1 MRSSQLA
8 LVLLAGS
15 AHAQTASIYEITAQN
30 FAQASAQPVA
40 WLLQLESPWSRTG
53 VQQAALLRPVMQQA
67 AQYFNSMYTSKGV
80 RVGKVDLQQNAALR
94 QAFCSGGAECPAL
107 VMMQNGRAQV
117 YSGTGSLQDV
127 LSFVERQTQGRGATS
142 AAAQQQAQQQ
152 AQLQQ
157 QQALQAKRAQAQQQA
172 QLQQQQ
178 ALQAKRAQAQQ
189 QAARGSGGYGGGGY
203 GAAPPGAPLSPKE
216 ALNKWQ
222 QQYTAAK
229 KQQAAP
235 QQQQQQGVKPKN
247 TGATATTMHQ
257 MPKARQPMRAGSRRL
272 NDPRLAYEDEDKD
285 GRYRKRVVPLPE
297 P

>member
-15 AHAQTASIYEITAQN
+15 AHAQTASLYEITAQN

-142 AAAQQQAQQQ
+142 AAAQQQAQ
-152 AQLQQ
+152 
-157 QQALQAKRAQAQQQA
+157 
-172 QLQQQQ
+172 LQQQQ

-189 QAARGSGGYGGGGY
+189 QAARGGGGY

-229 KQQAAP
+229 KAQAAP
-235 QQQQQQGVKPKN
+235 QQQQQAGGV
-247 TGATATTMHQ
+247 
-257 MPKARQPMRAGSRRL
+257 
-272 NDPRLAYEDEDKD
+272 
-285 GRYRKRVVPLPE
+285 
-297 P
+297 

>member
-15 AHAQTASIYEITAQN
+15 AHAQTASLYEITAQN

-117 YSGTGSLQDV
+117 YSVTGSLQDV
-127 LSFVERQTQGRGATS
+127 LSFVERQTQGRRATS
-142 AAAQQQAQQQ
+142 AH
-152 AQLQQ
+152 
-157 QQALQAKRAQAQQQA
+157 
-172 QLQQQQ
+172 
-178 ALQAKRAQAQQ
+178 
-189 QAARGSGGYGGGGY
+189 
-203 GAAPPGAPLSPKE
+203 
-216 ALNKWQ
+216 
-222 QQYTAAK
+222 T
-229 KQQAAP
+229 
-235 QQQQQQGVKPKN
+235 
-247 TGATATTMHQ
+247 
-257 MPKARQPMRAGSRRL
+257 
-272 NDPRLAYEDEDKD
+272 D
-285 GRYRKRVVPLPE
+285 GRST
-297 P
+297 

>member
-15 AHAQTASIYEITAQN
+15 AHAQTASLYEITAQN

-157 QQALQAKRAQAQQQA
+157 QQALQAKRAH
-172 QLQQQQ
+172 
-178 ALQAKRAQAQQ
+178 AQQ
-189 QAARGSGGYGGGGY
+189 QAARGGGNGGGGY

-229 KQQAAP
+229 KAQAAP
-235 QQQQQQGVKPKN
+235 QAQQQAGVKPKN